1 MPHPRGLAAGI
12 YTAVAVNSLVKL
24 LALDL
29 DGTLLEPD
37 KRISPEAVE
46 ALKLAVQR
54 GVIVGTA
61 SGRSLRDQL
70 SILSSNGLGLGAGF
84 PHFLIAD
91 ECLIYVLKGGLY
103 VDLAE
108 HNSRVK
114 QAWLQVF
121 EAAKRV
127 LGEELARL
135 SAAGVRVA
143 SVTGEEESRARCLI
157 AVLFE
162 RQDEAEAAEKR
173 LNGLFA
179 ELGLP
184 LHCTRNYR
192 IVTLLHSHCDKGAA
206 LLKAAEFFGVPRS
219 EVLAV
224 GDSANDIPMF
234 DPRYGFTP
242 ATTENAEEHVKRI
255 VAMRGGYVASK
266 PRSRGVAEIVQR
278 LVLA

>member
-1 MPHPRGLAAGI
+1 MFVR
-12 YTAVAVNSLVKL
+12 L

-54 GVIVGTA
+54 GAIVGTA

-70 SILSSNGLGLGAGF
+70 SILSSNGLGPGAGF
-84 PHFLIAD
+84 PHFLIVD

-103 VDLAE
+103 VGLAE
-108 HNSRVK
+108 HNSRVRR
-114 QAWLQVF
+114 AWLRVF

-127 LGEELARL
+127 LEEELARL
-135 SAAGVRVA
+135 SATGARVA
-143 SVTGEEESRARCLI
+143 SVTGEEESRIRCLI

-162 RQDEAEAAEKR
+162 RQDEAEAAEER

-192 IVTLLHSHCDKGAA
+192 IVSVLHSSCDKGAA
-206 LLKAAEFFGVPRS
+206 LLKVAEFFGVPSS

-242 ATTENAEEHVKRI
+242 ATTENAEEHVKRV
-255 VAMRGGYVASK
+255 VAARGGYVASQ